1 LVVGGIEHA
10 DARHL
15 IIRRPDGATFLLP
28 EWMTGQDARFT
39 RIIACPR
46 LPVNRVIELRALV
59 DRLLASSSGE
69 RIPTGEDHEEIE
81 DTAAAS
87 IRANATSQQSV
98 GAAAREG
105 VLLKSL
111 LMEALCDH
119 VVEIEIPARKG
130 AGHDQDHS

>member
-1 LVVGGIEHA
+1 
-10 DARHL
+10 
-15 IIRRPDGATFLLP
+15 
-28 EWMTGQDARFT
+28 MTGQDAGFT
-39 RIIACPR
+39 RIIARPR

-105 VLLKSL
+105 VRAAQI
-111 LMEALCDH
+111 ALDGSA
-119 VVEIEIPARKG
+119 VRSRGRDRDPGEKG
-130 AGHDQDHS
+130 GRP

>member
-1 LVVGGIEHA
+1 MVVGGIEHA

-28 EWMTGQDARFT
+28 EWMTGQDAGFT

-59 DRLLASSSGE
+59 DRLMASSSGE
-69 RIPTGEDHEEIE
+69 WIPNGGQDHEEIE
-81 DTAAAS
+81 DTATES

-98 GAAAREG
+98 VAAAREG
-105 VLLKSL
+105 VRAAQIAVDGSAVRSRGR
-111 LMEALCDH
+111 ERGPG
-119 VVEIEIPARKG
+119 EKG
-130 AGHDQDHS
+130 GRP

>member
-1 LVVGGIEHA
+1 
-10 DARHL
+10 
-15 IIRRPDGATFLLP
+15 
-28 EWMTGQDARFT
+28 MTGQDARFT

-59 DRLLASSSGE
+59 DRLMASSSGE
-69 RIPTGEDHEEIE
+69 WIPNGGQDHEEIE
-81 DTAAAS
+81 DTATKS

>member
-28 EWMTGQDARFT
+28 EWMTGQDAGFT

-59 DRLLASSSGE
+59 DRLMASSSGE
-69 RIPTGEDHEEIE
+69 RIPTGGQDHEEIE
-81 DTAAAS
+81 DTAAES

-105 VLLKSL
+105 VRAAQI
-111 LMEALCDH
+111 ALDGSA
-119 VVEIEIPARKG
+119 VRSRGRDRDPGEKG
-130 AGHDQDHS
+130 GRP